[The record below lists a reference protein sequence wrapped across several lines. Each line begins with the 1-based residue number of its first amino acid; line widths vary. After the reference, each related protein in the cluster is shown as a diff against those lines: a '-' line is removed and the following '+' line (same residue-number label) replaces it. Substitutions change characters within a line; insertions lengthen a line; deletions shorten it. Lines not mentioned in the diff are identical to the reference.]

1 MDKTLKSPSPLLF
14 TSIAPFQMP
23 SLQPYEYCLEVEWSI
38 ALLEVRTSPS
48 LQEVTDLRTIASDN
62 AM

>member
-1 MDKTLKSPSPLLF
+1 
-14 TSIAPFQMP
+14 MP
-23 SLQPYEYCLEVEWSI
+23 SLQPYDYCLEVEWSI

-48 LQEVTDLRTIASDN
+48 LGEVTDLRTIASGN